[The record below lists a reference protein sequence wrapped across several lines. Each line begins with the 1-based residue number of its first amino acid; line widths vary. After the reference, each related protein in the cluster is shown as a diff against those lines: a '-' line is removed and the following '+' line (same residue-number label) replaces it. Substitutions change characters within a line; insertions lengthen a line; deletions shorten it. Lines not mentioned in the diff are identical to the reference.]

1 MSSTTTAAQPRRGTS
16 TVAVASLVS
25 AGAGYVVM
33 LVSART
39 LTPAA
44 NAEFLSWWALLFGL
58 FGVLAGV
65 QNETTRGVR
74 AARHVTG
81 SAGASRPSVLP
92 WGLAV
97 GCALA
102 APVAASSPWWG
113 PSILGDRWV
122 LLTVALCVGVV
133 AFAGHCA
140 VAGALGGMDRWPTFS
155 LLVGS
160 EATVRL
166 ALVLLAAAVGLG
178 IAGLEVASA
187 VAAATWLG
195 LVVLSPHARRAA
207 RAVTDVPRGPFLRQ
221 TGIALAAAA
230 ATAVLVVGFPVAV
243 RGTSSVAEYATA
255 APLLLAVS
263 LTRAPLLIPL
273 NAYQGVAIAHFVSAR
288 EHPGRSLLRLAGA
301 LVGVGLVGSVLAA
314 AVGPWLM
321 RTLFG
326 PAYDVEPWLLG
337 VLTLGATALAVLTMT
352 GAATLAVD
360 RHLAYAGGWVI
371 ATVTGIAAL
380 LLPVGLDERVA
391 LGLLVG
397 PVLGTVVH
405 LVTLVRYARG
415 LASTAHGGR

>member
-1 MSSTTTAAQPRRGTS
+1 
-16 TVAVASLVS
+16 
-25 AGAGYVVM
+25 
-33 LVSART
+33 
-39 LTPAA
+39 
-44 NAEFLSWWALLFGL
+44 
-58 FGVLAGV
+58 
-65 QNETTRGVR
+65 VR
-74 AARHVTG
+74 AAQHARQRTTAHG
-81 SAGASRPSVLP
+81 PAVLP

-102 APVAASSPWWG
+102 LPVAASSPWWG
-113 PSILGDRWV
+113 PDILGERWG

-133 AFAGHCA
+133 AFSGHCA
-140 VAGALGGMDRWPTFS
+140 VAGALGGQDRWSTFS

-166 ALVLLAAAVGLG
+166 ALVLVAAAVGLG

-195 LVVLSPHARRAA
+195 LLLVSPTARRAA
-207 RAVTDVPRGPFLRQ
+207 RAVSDVPTGRFLRQ
-221 TGIALAAAA
+221 TGVAMAAAA

-243 RGTSSVAEYATA
+243 RATSSVAEYATA

-288 EHPGRSLLRLAGA
+288 EHPGRSLLRLSAA
-301 LVGVGLVGSVLAA
+301 LTGVGAVGAVLAA

-352 GAATLAVD
+352 GAATLAAG
-360 RHLAYAGGWVI
+360 RHASYAGGWVL
-371 ATVTGIAAL
+371 ATVLGIASL
-380 LLPVGLDERVA
+380 LLPLGLDERVA
-391 LGLLVG
+391 VGLLAG
-397 PVLGTVVH
+397 PLLGTLVHVVA
-405 LVTLVRYARG
+405 LVRYTRAA
-415 LASTAHGGR
+415 ASTALDGR